1 MSDALFKDDMRKQGC
16 YKIRKEV
23 FIGWV
28 TPPDGWVM
36 LINDGAMR
44 GNPGDAV
51 TRSELLAFI
60 RGITMARD
68 IGIKKLFI
76 KVNSQVV
83 VQLMECD
90 IANRAA
96 DWLANRGCEQEER
109 LLMFDSAPPN
119 LGLILLE
126 DIKGVTWHRSIVAS
140 AYPVNPPLF
149 TVGGRECVGEIPS
162 EETLE
167 YLPKNATCSS
177 FAMLACILA
186 GLRPEVPLWM
196 KYSEV
201 VNRMSGDNFPIQD
214 VMGEMITVRDV
225 LNSAL
230 DEEMITDPNVFVM
243 ALPLNLNFSSITGNY
258 SEGGIF
264 TASYG

>member
-1 MSDALFKDDMRKQGC
+1 K
-16 YKIRKEV
+16 
-23 FIGWV
+23 
-28 TPPDGWVM
+28 
-36 LINDGAMR
+36 
-44 GNPGDAV
+44 
-51 TRSELLAFI
+51 
-60 RGITMARD
+60 
-68 IGIKKLFI
+68 
-76 KVNSQVV
+76 
-83 VQLMECD
+83 
-90 IANRAA
+90 
-96 DWLANRGCEQEER
+96 
-109 LLMFDSAPPN
+109 
-119 LGLILLE
+119 
-126 DIKGVTWHRSIVAS
+126 
-140 AYPVNPPLF
+140 
-149 TVGGRECVGEIPS
+149 

-214 VMGEMITVRDV
+214 AMGEKVRKVQRGYEHNATREQIEKKRVNTSLGACVNDVELRDV

-243 ALPLNLNFSSITGNY
+243 ALPLNLNFSSITGDY

-264 TASYG
+264 TTSYG